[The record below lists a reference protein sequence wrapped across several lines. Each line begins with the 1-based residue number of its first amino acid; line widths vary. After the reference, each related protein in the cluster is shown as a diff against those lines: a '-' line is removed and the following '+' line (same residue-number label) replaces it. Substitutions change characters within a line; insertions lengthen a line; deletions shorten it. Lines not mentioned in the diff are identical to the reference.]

1 MPQPPTESHED
12 AAPPLRTLPWP
23 VRWLL
28 LAFAVLCLVMGIIGV
43 IVPGLPTT
51 VFILMAAW
59 AAARSSPRLYR
70 WLWNHRLFGPLLRN
84 WAQGGK
90 VSRRAKW
97 SATLLMA
104 LSGIVLFATLALLVA
119 TVTELARTL
128 LNYLFWAII
137 LRIVLSWVSPD
148 PRNPVT
154 LVVTQLTEPVMA
166 PARKLLPP
174 MGGLDLSPIL
184 ILLAIQLIQAFF
196 RL

>member
-70 WLWNHRLFGPLLRN
+70 WLWNHRLFGTLLRN

-104 LSGIVLFATLALLVA
+104 LSGIVLFATGTRPWVVGIAITSMVCVA
-119 TVTELARTL
+119 AWLWHR
-128 LNYLFWAII
+128 
-137 LRIVLSWVSPD
+137 P
-148 PRNPVT
+148 
-154 LVVTQLTEPVMA
+154 EP
-166 PARKLLPP
+166 
-174 MGGLDLSPIL
+174 
-184 ILLAIQLIQAFF
+184 
-196 RL
+196 

>member
-1 MPQPPTESHED
+1 MGMHPHPPESPED
-12 AAPPLRTLPWP
+12 NAPPLRPLPWP

-28 LAFAVLCLVMGIIGV
+28 HAFAVCCLALGIIGV

-59 AAARSSPRLYR
+59 AAARSSPRLYL

-104 LSGIVLFATLALLVA
+104 LSGIVLLVTGARPWVTGVA
-119 TVTELARTL
+119 TTCMACVAAWLWR
-128 LNYLFWAII
+128 
-137 LRIVLSWVSPD
+137 RP
-148 PRNPVT
+148 
-154 LVVTQLTEPVMA
+154 EP
-166 PARKLLPP
+166 
-174 MGGLDLSPIL
+174 
-184 ILLAIQLIQAFF
+184 
-196 RL
+196 

>member
-1 MPQPPTESHED
+1 MNNVGEMGWRIGAASAYRAVVPAFTIPTMSQPRPEPAEDLAPT
-12 AAPPLRTLPWP
+12 LRPLPWP

-28 LAFAVLCLVMGIIGV
+28 LAFSMLCLVMGIIGI

-97 SATLLMA
+97 SATLLMT
-104 LSGIVLFATLALLVA
+104 LSGAALWATGARPWVTGIA
-119 TVTELARTL
+119 TACMVCA
-128 LNYLFWAII
+128 AIW
-137 LRIVLSWVSPD
+137 LWRRP
-148 PRNPVT
+148 
-154 LVVTQLTEPVMA
+154 EP
-166 PARKLLPP
+166 
-174 MGGLDLSPIL
+174 
-184 ILLAIQLIQAFF
+184 
-196 RL
+196 

>member
-1 MPQPPTESHED
+1 MATPPTD
-12 AAPPLRTLPWP
+12 ATEAAVPHSATAATAAANASSQTLQPLPWP

-70 WLWNHRLFGPLLRN
+70 WLWNHRFFGPLLHN

-97 SATLLMA
+97 SAST
-104 LSGIVLFATLALLVA
+104 
-119 TVTELARTL
+119 
-128 LNYLFWAII
+128 
-137 LRIVLSWVSPD
+137 
-148 PRNPVT
+148 
-154 LVVTQLTEPVMA
+154 VMA
-166 PARKLLPP
+166 ASATILWV
-174 MGGLDLSPIL
+174 GGTRTWVTALVSICMACVL
-184 ILLAIQLIQAFF
+184 IWLWL
-196 RL
+196 RPEP